1 MPKMRAKLQVG
12 FVQEHFSGRD
22 GAKSQETLSMHA
34 VAASKY
40 STDGSDEDN
49 TYAKFSSG
57 ANLIINVANRRCGIS
72 SRSVR
77 SITSTSRRPPSNA
90 RCPTPSAP
98 TWKSATAPTS

>member
-57 ANLIINVANRRCGIS
+57 ANLIINVANPALWDQFKVGEKYY
-72 SRSVR
+72 VDF
-77 SITSTSRRPPSNA
+77 
-90 RCPTPSAP
+90 TPA
-98 TWKSATAPTS
+98 AE